1 MLRIVQLIIVLT
13 GVIYTIITPILVKV
27 LQEV

>member
-1 MLRIVQLIIVLT
+1 MLRTVQLIIVLI
-13 GVIYTIITPILVKV
+13 GVIYTIITPIPVKV